1 MELFSILWLAPE
13 CEEHHRASARQSD
26 RAVDGQVSNKKQ
38 LAFGLHERARGAAVF
53 LAQKG
58 DEFVDHGV
66 ERGGIR
72 KVLPRLPFGERAS
85 EEELVEGKTGFGLA
99 CVAAFVAASFTPH
112 EARAR
117 DSLSAPRSA
126 MFSPISVSRT
136 QFLGVEALHTRE
148 VRNTHK
154 LLYEHI
160 MQIRSMPLLSNATI
174 VLSFESNLAFEA
186 QHLLHHLHSM
196 NVQKWVSLAEGAH
209 SELGWLTTHSRK
221 EAMALILR
229 EALRTG
235 RVAYSPHFFSLS
247 MTRDEAKRRVSD
259 EMRNFSVIVEPSK
272 THFGKVRSPSRTA
285 RPPSVRVLSPF
296 FPRLARSP
304 ARRTRESLAA
314 FRTTS

>member
-1 MELFSILWLAPE
+1 I
-13 CEEHHRASARQSD
+13 
-26 RAVDGQVSNKKQ
+26 
-38 LAFGLHERARGAAVF
+38 
-53 LAQKG
+53 
-58 DEFVDHGV
+58 
-66 ERGGIR
+66 
-72 KVLPRLPFGERAS
+72 LPRLAFSERAS
-85 EEELVEGKTGFGLA
+85 EEELVEGKTGFGWRCSFGLA
-99 CVAAFVAASFTPH
+99 IAAFVAASFTPH

-126 MFSPISVSRT
+126 MFSPISVSRA
-136 QFLGVEALHTRE
+136 QLLGVEALHTRE

-229 EALRTG
+229 EALRTE

-247 MTRDEAKRRVSD
+247 MTRDEAKRRVGD

-272 THFGKVRSPSRTA
+272 THFGKVRSPSQTA
-285 RPPSVRVLSPF
+285 RPPSVRILSPLF
-296 FPRLARSP
+296 ASRPHSAAPQDVHGKAGRPSG
-304 ARRTRESLAA
+304 RRRDRVSVSDDRNPNLLRES
-314 FRTTS
+314 